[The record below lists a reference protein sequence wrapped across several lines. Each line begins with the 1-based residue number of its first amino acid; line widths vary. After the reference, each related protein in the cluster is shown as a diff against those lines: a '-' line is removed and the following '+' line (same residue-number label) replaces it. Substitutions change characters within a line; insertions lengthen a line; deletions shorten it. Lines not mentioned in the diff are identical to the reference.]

1 MDIDAARIKEV
12 MEYYLRPEIIDR
24 IFALCEGREVIPV
37 FRGNQFGRRPASAQF
52 RGDIEYLVRKGA
64 TSFHCSLEHWSNP
77 LLLSNN
83 MNKKDMDDIRT
94 GWDIFFDIDANEDL
108 EHGRIAAKLMVEAL
122 AAHGVHN
129 VSLKFSGRRGFHIGV
144 SCKSLPQK
152 VNFLPVEAQYP
163 LLLQKIADYLR
174 DYIRKGLV
182 EALVDYDESLKSKM
196 NGDPYSILEVEHNWS
211 FRHLFR
217 MPYSFNEK
225 TWLVSLP
232 IDIDKLDRFK
242 VEDAKPKNVQSDLLG
257 FMDAFKENEALDL
270 VMEAL
275 DYTCEEDKKESKR
288 DKRTDKLRSHMR
300 ARGAFIR
307 DTKEKVEK
315 EGVFVEQ
322 RASKVISDQTEIENL
337 AKDIEKLKTDIK
349 YGVTDKIPE
358 EFFPPCINNIFKGLK
373 DGRKRAVF
381 ILINFLRSA
390 GWEWKE
396 IEERLKEWN
405 EKNPEPIDDSYIR
418 GQLNYAKKRT
428 EIFPPPN
435 CENKG
440 YYKDILVCTPDNL
453 CPRFKNPASY
463 VLFRAKSM
471 KKRRS

>member
-144 SCKSLPQK
+144 SCKSLPEK
-152 VNFLPVEAQYP
+152 VNFLPIEVQYP

-182 EALVDYDESLKSKM
+182 EALVNYDESLKSRM

-232 IDIDKLDRFK
+232 IEIDKLDRFK
-242 VEDAKPKNVQSDLLG
+242 VEDAKPENVRGDLG
-257 FMDAFKENEALDL
+257 FMDGFKENEALDL

-275 DYTCEEDKKESKR
+275 DYDVDEKKKETKR
-288 DKRTDKLRSHMR
+288 DKRREKMISSIRI
-300 ARGAFIR
+300 RGTIVR
-307 DTKEKVEK
+307 DTKNKIEKDGSITK
-315 EGVFVEQ
+315 EECGKSSLEY
-322 RASKVISDQTEIENL
+322 T
-337 AKDIEKLKTDIK
+337 DIRELIKEVEKLKVDIK
-349 YGVTDKIPE
+349 YGIADKIPE
-358 EFFPPCINNIFKGLK
+358 EFFPPCINNIFKGLN
-373 DGRKRAVF
+373 DGRKRALF
-381 ILINFLRSA
+381 ILINFLRCV
-390 GWEWKE
+390 GWEWKD

-405 EKNPEPIDDSYIR
+405 EKNPEPLPDSYLR
-418 GQLNYAKKRT
+418 GQVNHAKKAT
-428 EIFPPPN
+428 EIIPPPN
-435 CENKG
+435 CENEG
-440 YYKDILVCTPDNL
+440 YYKDILICTPDNL
-453 CPRFKNPASY
+453 CPKYKNPVNYAL
-463 VLFRAKSM
+463 VKSKSIK
-471 KKRRS
+471 KKR